1 MFRTSVSPALP
12 ARVLAGATRAEVA
25 ASEPLHLSMH
35 APILLTDLV
44 SAVTIPGVPSHPTFS
59 SSGHHLAKGESLMD
73 LFKKARESELMRD
86 AREAIESGAYPYFKP
101 LEDTEGT
108 EVVMDGRRILMIGSN
123 NYLGLTT
130 HPKVREAAITAI
142 KRYGTSCTGSRFL
155 NGTLAL
161 HHELEH
167 RLAEFVGKPAALVF
181 STGMQVN
188 LGTISALVQRGDVVV
203 IDKDDHASIVDGC
216 KLSYGEMKR
225 FPHSDLTGLERVLK
239 SISEDKGILVVVDG
253 VYSMGGDIA
262 PLPQLVEICK
272 TYGARLMV
280 DDAHAAG
287 VIGRN
292 GRGTADFFGLTEH
305 VDLIM
310 TTFSKSFASLG
321 GFVAGEEDVIFYIK
335 HHARSLIFSA
345 SMPASNVAAVLAALD
360 VMEQEPERVDRVGAI
375 GERVRR
381 ELKALGFNIGPSQTP
396 IVPIVIGDRDR
407 TVLAWNMLFQAGLYT
422 NCVLSPAVPAG
433 MDLLRTSYM
442 ATHTDDQ
449 IDRVL
454 EIFQTVGKQLDLI

>member
-1 MFRTSVSPALP
+1 
-12 ARVLAGATRAEVA
+12 
-25 ASEPLHLSMH
+25 
-35 APILLTDLV
+35 
-44 SAVTIPGVPSHPTFS
+44 
-59 SSGHHLAKGESLMD
+59 MD
-73 LFKKARESELMRD
+73 LFQKARESELMRD
-86 AREAIESGAYPYFKP
+86 AREAIEGGFYPYFKP

-130 HPKVREAAITAI
+130 HPKVREAAIEAI
-142 KRYGTSCTGSRFL
+142 RHYGTSCTGSRFL
-155 NGTLAL
+155 NGTLAM

-167 RLAEFVGKPAALVF
+167 RLAQFVGKPAALVF
-181 STGMQVN
+181 STGMQTN
-188 LGTISALVQRGDVVV
+188 LGTISAIVQRGDVVV

-216 KLSYGEMKR
+216 RLSYGEMKR
-225 FPHSDLTGLERVLK
+225 FPHNDLDALERLLK
-239 SISEDKGILVVVDG
+239 SIPDDKGVLVVVDG

-280 DDAHAAG
+280 DDAHACG
-287 VIGRN
+287 VLGRA
-292 GRGTADFFGLTEH
+292 GRGTADYFGLTEH

-310 TTFSKSFASLG
+310 STFSKSFASLG
-321 GFVAGEEDVIFYIK
+321 GFIAGDEDVIFYIK
-335 HHARSLIFSA
+335 HLARALIFSA
-345 SMPASNVAAVLAALD
+345 SMPPSNVAAVLAALD
-360 VMEQEPERVDRVGAI
+360 VMEQEPERVERLSAI

-381 ELKALGFNIGPSQTP
+381 ELKGMGFNVGPSQTP
-396 IVPIVIGDRDR
+396 IVPVIVGDRDR

-422 NCVLSPAVPAG
+422 NCVLSPAVPQG

-442 ATHTDDQ
+442 ATHTDEQ

-454 EIFQTVGKQLDLI
+454 EIFHTVGKQLELI